1 LRANLRASLDV
12 TKLARRAGMS
22 VRSLHRHC
30 LLELDTTPA
39 KLVEK
44 VRIEQARTL
53 LSTTNLGTKTIA
65 ARCGFGT
72 PARMALVFER
82 ALGKLSPEDR
92 RVLGG
97 ILLPVGRYPLVLN
110 ARLDSA
116 IAEALDPAH
125 PRRIFRALGRRSA
138 ELNFAQ
144 YHGGLVA
151 PHDPHVVMSRIGAM
165 RRLYY
170 ADGEFASEKT
180 GPTSVRILVHGMA
193 TVTTP
198 DCESTAGFY
207 EVAIARSGGRDPDV
221 AHRCRLDGSAD
232 CLF

>member
-1 LRANLRASLDV
+1 METTITGKTL
-12 TKLARRAGMS
+12 LARLQFLDEQLGRA
-22 VRSLHRHC
+22 
-30 LLELDTTPA
+30 
-39 KLVEK
+39 
-44 VRIEQARTL
+44 
-53 LSTTNLGTKTIA
+53 A
-65 ARCGFGT
+65 A
-72 PARMALVFER
+72 ER
-82 ALGKLSPEDR
+82 VLATLSPEDR

-97 ILLPVGRYPLVLN
+97 IILPVGRYALVLN
-110 ARLDSA
+110 ARLDAA

-125 PRRIFRALGRRSA
+125 PRRVFRALGRRSA
-138 ELNFAQ
+138 ELNFGQ

-207 EVAIARSGGRDPDV
+207 EVAIGRSGGRDVDV
-221 AHRCRLDGSAD
+221 RHRCRLDGSPD
-232 CLF
+232 CLFDCAWQL